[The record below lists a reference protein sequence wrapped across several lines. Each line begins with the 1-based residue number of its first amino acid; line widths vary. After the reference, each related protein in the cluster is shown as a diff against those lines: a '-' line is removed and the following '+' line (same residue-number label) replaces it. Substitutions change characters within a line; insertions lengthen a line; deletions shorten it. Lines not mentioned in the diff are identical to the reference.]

1 MFRRQASSA
10 GWGLRTGDAIA
21 IVNYMVHYS
30 PRLDQGFAALADGT
44 RRGILERLGAGDA
57 SISDLAAKFR
67 MTLTGMK
74 KHVQVL
80 EDAGLVTTRKSG
92 RVRTCR
98 LGPRRL
104 DDETAWMH
112 SYRRMLEA
120 RLDSLGEF
128 LARTKEGEKS

>member
-1 MFRRQASSA
+1 
-10 GWGLRTGDAIA
+10 
-21 IVNYMVHYS
+21 MVQYS
-30 PRLDQGFAALADGT
+30 TRLDEGFAALADGT
-44 RRGILERLGAGDA
+44 RRGILERLGTGDA

-74 KHVQVL
+74 KHVQLL
-80 EDAGLVTTRKSG
+80 EDAGLVTTKKSG

-104 DDETAWMH
+104 DDETAWMA

-120 RLDSLGEF
+120 RLDSLAEF
-128 LARTKEGEKS
+128 LARTKGDEP

>member
-1 MFRRQASSA
+1 
-10 GWGLRTGDAIA
+10 
-21 IVNYMVHYS
+21 MVQYS
-30 PRLDQGFAALADGT
+30 PRLDAGFAALADGT
-44 RRGILERLGAGDA
+44 RRGILERLGTSDA
-57 SISDLAAKFR
+57 SISDLASKFR

-80 EDAGLVTTRKSG
+80 EDAGLVTTQKSG

-104 DDETAWMH
+104 DDETAWMN

-128 LARTKEGEKS
+128 LARTKGEKP